1 MQPNVFWKLIDLK
14 LKSDLKN
21 CIKEIANA
29 SPTVQALKV
38 SVTVLEGSVLVNLV
52 KPKKNQTS
60 NHTLQMNSKTR
71 WQSIKLSTVLHVST
85 NHFENGK
92 REKSGKGVRRRVQDD
107 SIAPTS

>member
-1 MQPNVFWKLIDLK
+1 MQPTVFWKLIDLK

-21 CIKEIANA
+21 CIKEIPNA

-38 SVTVLEGSVLVNLV
+38 SV
-52 KPKKNQTS
+52 KPKKNQTL

-92 REKSGKGVRRRVQDD
+92 REKPGKGVRRRV
-107 SIAPTS
+107 